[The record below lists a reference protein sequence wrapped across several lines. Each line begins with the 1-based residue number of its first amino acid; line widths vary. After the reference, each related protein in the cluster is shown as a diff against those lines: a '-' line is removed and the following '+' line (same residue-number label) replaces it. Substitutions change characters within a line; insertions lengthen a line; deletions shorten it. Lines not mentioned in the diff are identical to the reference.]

1 MVTVWTMVDAQGEVL
16 VKDWSG
22 STFIVADFLDKAVR
36 LRRVRV
42 TTSSNG
48 ASKGAEFLPGLNG
61 SLIAVVKH
69 PGLQSWWLGE

>member
-22 STFIVADFLDKAVR
+22 STFSDADFVDKAVR

-48 ASKGAEFLPGLNG
+48 ASKSAEFLPGLNG

-69 PGLQSWWLGE
+69 PGLQSWWLGQ